1 MVTPVNE
8 KYAEGEPVMSEPVGP
23 IENKGNQEV
32 KWFRDGEYG
41 IMHHFLHDYITL
53 AAANEDEKL
62 KPEENWDA
70 YLDSFDVDAYVEDI
84 LETGASFVIFT
95 IGQHLSLIHI

>member
-1 MVTPVNE
+1 DGEYTKLEGIRTKDIYLISYYTDRYLKAMVTPVNE

-70 YLDSFDVDAYVEDI
+70 YLDSFD
-84 LETGASFVIFT
+84 
-95 IGQHLSLIHI
+95 

>member
-70 YLDSFDVDAYVEDI
+70 YLDSFDGDAVSYTH
-84 LETGASFVIFT
+84 LEIIIRKRTWLT
-95 IGQHLSLIHI
+95 SLMRNGLQT